1 MANCGLQIKIQIQ
14 RNGNTKENTDMM
26 KSKRMTELTN
36 GEDYL
41 LFEYEYNWKYK
52 YKYKY
57 KQKND
62 VHRDDDKWRRLIGV
76 CSTEEIFV

>member
-1 MANCGLQIKIQIQ
+1 MANYGLQIKIQIQ

-26 KSKRMTELTN
+26 KSKRMTGLTN

-52 YKYKY
+52 YKYDINAIGNTNKMQLELEIAKY
-57 KQKND
+57 HFD
-62 VHRDDDKWRRLIGV
+62 
-76 CSTEEIFV
+76 